1 MNLDLLN
8 NSLNNSKDNNLI
20 SKFIRELSEFLKKE
34 NNAKINQL
42 NSLKQENCLYQV
54 VEMGINCVYLEN
66 LENCRVFKENDIPK
80 DILEKI
86 SNDTVLK
93 YKDGKYVIEEEITQ
107 RFFDSLVGIKEYVDI
122 QKKFTQES
130 NILQN
135 SLDTIYKIQERN
147 EKYTIVTYEKNGIC
161 TIKVPNEL
169 IPYWSKKGEYLKYKN
184 GDFQREIMND

>member
-1 MNLDLLN
+1 M
-8 NSLNNSKDNNLI
+8 LI
-20 SKFIRELSEFLKKE
+20 PSSRNGNRLCIFRKFRKLPS
-34 NNAKINQL
+34 
-42 NSLKQENCLYQV
+42 
-54 VEMGINCVYLEN
+54 
-66 LENCRVFKENDIPK
+66 KENDIPK

-135 SLDTIYKIQERN
+135 SPDTIYKIQERN

-169 IPYWSKKGEYLKYKN
+169 IPYWSKKREYLKYNEWLKLK
-184 GDFQREIMND
+184 FKFIQKIPYTL

>member
-1 MNLDLLN
+1 M
-8 NSLNNSKDNNLI
+8 
-20 SKFIRELSEFLKKE
+20 KKE
-34 NNAKINQL
+34 NNEKINQL

-54 VEMGINCVYLEN
+54 VEMGIDCAYLEN

-135 SLDTIYKIQERN
+135 SPDTIYKIQERN

-169 IPYWSKKGEYLKYKN
+169 IPYWSKKREYLKYKN